1 MKKINTITKAFL
13 FVSATSFVF
22 ACADAPKKTSTA
34 TDVVEVKEIVEE
46 AAMETESMADDFVL
60 PSPIQIAA
68 MFNRSGLKFESGIAN
83 PTSNLSKYNTKT
95 AKYLNFGV
103 YSADLTYAVLN
114 NERQASLDYINAV
127 RDLSD
132 MIGMPSIFDGENLL
146 TSFEKN
152 IDNQDSILGI
162 LIAIKSRTDDYLM
175 ENNDESKEA
184 VFFAAAWVEGM
195 YLGSNSATSKSSI
208 TPRIIEQMSI
218 LHNVIGAVKAQ
229 NDESLDVTF
238 LVKGLEEIQNTFEG
252 FEEVKSLDNPEV
264 SFSDINLT
272 NEEITL
278 LNKKIETLRTAI
290 ISG

>member
-1 MKKINTITKAFL
+1 MKKIQTIAKAFL
-13 FVSATSFVF
+13 FAGATSFVF
-22 ACADAPKKTSTA
+22 ACADAPKQTETT
-34 TDVVEVKEIVEE
+34 TDVVEEIVEE
-46 AAMETESMADDFVL
+46 EPMETESMEDDFIL

-68 MFNRSGLKFESGIAN
+68 MFNRSGLKFEGGIAN
-83 PTSNLSKYNTKT
+83 PTSNLSNYNTKT

-103 YSADLTYAVLN
+103 YSADLAYAVLN
-114 NERQASLDYINAV
+114 SERQASLDYINVV

-132 MIGMPSIFDGENLL
+132 KIGMPSIFDGGTLL
-146 TSFEKN
+146 TSFERN
-152 IDNQDSILGI
+152 IDNQDSILVI
-162 LIAIKSRTDDYLM
+162 LTTIKSRTDDYLM
-175 ENNDESKEA
+175 ENNDASKEA

-195 YLGSNSATSKSSI
+195 YLGSKSATSESSI

-229 NDESLDVTF
+229 NDQSLNVTF
-238 LVKGLEEIQNTFEG
+238 LVKGLEEIQDTFEG

-278 LNKKIETLRTAI
+278 LNKEIETLRTAI

>member
-1 MKKINTITKAFL
+1 
-13 FVSATSFVF
+13 
-22 ACADAPKKTSTA
+22 
-34 TDVVEVKEIVEE
+34 
-46 AAMETESMADDFVL
+46 
-60 PSPIQIAA
+60 
-68 MFNRSGLKFESGIAN
+68 MFNRSGLKFEGGIAN
-83 PTSNLSKYNTKT
+83 PTSNLSNYNTKT

-103 YSADLTYAVLN
+103 YSADLAYAVLN
-114 NERQASLDYINAV
+114 SERQASLDYINVV

-132 MIGMPSIFDGENLL
+132 KIGMPSIFDGGTLL
-146 TSFEKN
+146 TSFERN
-152 IDNQDSILGI
+152 IDNQDSILVI
-162 LIAIKSRTDDYLM
+162 LTTIKSRTDDYLM
-175 ENNDESKEA
+175 ENNDASKEA

-195 YLGSNSATSKSSI
+195 YLGSKSATSESSI

-229 NDESLDVTF
+229 NDQSLDVTF
-238 LVKGLEEIQNTFEG
+238 LVKGLEEIQDTFEG

-278 LNKKIETLRTAI
+278 LNKEIETLRTAI

>member
-1 MKKINTITKAFL
+1 MKKIQTIAKAL
-13 FVSATSFVF
+13 IFVGATSILFS
-22 ACADAPKKTSTA
+22 CAETQKKSETT
-34 TDVVEVKEIVEE
+34 TDVVEEIVEE
-46 AAMETESMADDFVL
+46 ETIETESMADDFIL

-68 MFNRSGLKFESGIAN
+68 MFSRSGLKFESGIAN
-83 PTSNLSKYNTKT
+83 PTSNLSNYNTKT
-95 AKYLNFGV
+95 AKYLNFGI
-103 YSADLTYAVLN
+103 YSADLAYAVLN
-114 NERQASLDYINAV
+114 SERQASLDYINVV
-127 RDLSD
+127 RELSD
-132 MIGMPSIFDGENLL
+132 MIGMPSIFDGGNLL

-162 LIAIKSRTDDYLM
+162 LTTIKSRTDDYLM

-195 YLGSNSATSKSSI
+195 YLGSKSATAKSSV

-229 NDESLDVTF
+229 NDQSLNVTF
-238 LVKGLEEIQNTFEG
+238 LVKGLEEIQDTFEG
-252 FEEVKSLDNPEV
+252 FEEVKSLDNPEI

-278 LNKKIETLRTAI
+278 LNKEIETLRTAI

>member
-1 MKKINTITKAFL
+1 MKKINNLAKTCVFIG
-13 FVSATSFVF
+13 ATSFVF
-22 ACADAPKKTSTA
+22 ACTDAPKQNETT
-34 TDVVEVKEIVEE
+34 TDVFEVEEIVEE
-46 AAMETESMADDFVL
+46 APIETESMEHDFVL

-68 MFNRSGLKFESGIAN
+68 MFNRSGLKFEGGIAN
-83 PTSNLSKYNTKT
+83 PTSNLSNYNTKT
-95 AKYLNFGV
+95 ARYLNFGV
-103 YSADLTYAVLN
+103 YSADLAYAVLN
-114 NERQASLDYINAV
+114 SERQASLDYINVV

-132 MIGMPSIFDGENLL
+132 KIGMPSIFDGGTLL

-152 IDNQDSILGI
+152 IDNQDSILAI
-162 LIAIKSRTDDYLM
+162 LTTIKSRTDDYLM
-175 ENNDESKEA
+175 ENNDASKEA

-195 YLGSNSATSKSSI
+195 YLGSISATSESSI

-229 NDESLDVTF
+229 NDESLDVSF
-238 LVKGLEEIQNTFEG
+238 LVKGLEEIQDTFEG

-278 LNKKIETLRTAI
+278 LNQEIETLRTAI
-290 ISG
+290 ING

>member
-1 MKKINTITKAFL
+1 MKKIHTIAKAFV
-13 FVSATSFVF
+13 FISATSFVF
-22 ACADAPKKTSTA
+22 ACADAPKKTSTT
-34 TDVVEVKEIVEE
+34 TDVVEVEE
-46 AAMETESMADDFVL
+46 TPIETESIADEFIL

-68 MFNRSGLKFESGIAN
+68 MFNRSGLKFEGGIAN
-83 PTSNLSKYNTKT
+83 PTSNLSNYNTKT
-95 AKYLNFGV
+95 AKYLNFGI
-103 YSADLTYAVLN
+103 YSADLAYAVLN
-114 NERQASLDYINAV
+114 SERQASLDYINVV

-132 MIGMPSIFDGENLL
+132 MIGMPSIFDGGSLL

-162 LIAIKSRTDDYLM
+162 LTAIKSRTDDYLM

-195 YLGSNSATSKSSI
+195 YLGSKSATSKSSV

-229 NDESLDVTF
+229 NDQSLNVTF
-238 LVKGLEEIQNTFEG
+238 LVKGLEEIQDTFEG

-278 LNKKIETLRTAI
+278 LNKEIETLRTAI

>member
-1 MKKINTITKAFL
+1 MKKIQTIAKAFL
-13 FVSATSFVF
+13 FAGATSFVF
-22 ACADAPKKTSTA
+22 ACADAPKQTSTT
-34 TDVVEVKEIVEE
+34 TDVVEEIVEE
-46 AAMETESMADDFVL
+46 EPMETESMEDDFIL

-68 MFNRSGLKFESGIAN
+68 MFNRSGLKFEGGIAN
-83 PTSNLSKYNTKT
+83 PTSNLSNYNTKT

-103 YSADLTYAVLN
+103 YSADLAYAVLN
-114 NERQASLDYINAV
+114 SERQASLDYINVV

-132 MIGMPSIFDGENLL
+132 KIGMPSIFDGGTLL
-146 TSFEKN
+146 TSFERN
-152 IDNQDSILGI
+152 IDNQDSILVI
-162 LIAIKSRTDDYLM
+162 LTTIKSRTDDYLM
-175 ENNDESKEA
+175 ENNDASKEA

-195 YLGSNSATSKSSI
+195 YLGSKSATSESSI

-229 NDESLDVTF
+229 NDQSLDVTF
-238 LVKGLEEIQNTFEG
+238 LVKGLEEIQDTFEG

-278 LNKKIETLRTAI
+278 LNKEIETLRTAI

>member
-1 MKKINTITKAFL
+1 MQRHRKKSETT
-13 FVSATSFVF
+13 
-22 ACADAPKKTSTA
+22 
-34 TDVVEVKEIVEE
+34 TDVVEEIVEE
-46 AAMETESMADDFVL
+46 ETIETESMADDFIL

-68 MFNRSGLKFESGIAN
+68 MFSRSGLKFESGIAN
-83 PTSNLSKYNTKT
+83 PTSNLSNYNTKT
-95 AKYLNFGV
+95 AKYLNFGI
-103 YSADLTYAVLN
+103 YSADLAYAVLN
-114 NERQASLDYINAV
+114 SERQASLDYINVV
-127 RDLSD
+127 RELSD
-132 MIGMPSIFDGENLL
+132 MIGMPSIFDGGNLL

-162 LIAIKSRTDDYLM
+162 LTTIKSRTDDYLM

-195 YLGSNSATSKSSI
+195 YLGSKSATAKSSV

-229 NDESLDVTF
+229 NDQSLNVTF
-238 LVKGLEEIQNTFEG
+238 LVKGLEEIQDTFEG
-252 FEEVKSLDNPEV
+252 FEEVKSLDNPEI

-278 LNKKIETLRTAI
+278 LNKEIETLRTAI

>member
-1 MKKINTITKAFL
+1 MKKIQTIAKAFL
-13 FVSATSFVF
+13 FAGATSFVF
-22 ACADAPKKTSTA
+22 ACADAPKQTETT
-34 TDVVEVKEIVEE
+34 TDVLEEVAEE
-46 AAMETESMADDFVL
+46 VPMGTESMEDDFVL

-68 MFNRSGLKFESGIAN
+68 MFNRSGLKFEGGIAN
-83 PTSNLSKYNTKT
+83 PTSNLSNYNTKT

-103 YSADLTYAVLN
+103 YSADLAYAVLN
-114 NERQASLDYINAV
+114 SERQASLDYINVV

-132 MIGMPSIFDGENLL
+132 KIGMPSIFDGGALL

-152 IDNQDSILGI
+152 IDNQDSILTI
-162 LIAIKSRTDDYLM
+162 LTTIKSRTDDYLM
-175 ENNDESKEA
+175 ENNDASKEA

-195 YLGSNSATSKSSI
+195 YLGSKSATSESSI

-229 NDESLDVTF
+229 NDQSLDMTF
-238 LVKGLEEIQNTFEG
+238 LVKGLEDIQDTFEG

-278 LNKKIETLRTAI
+278 LNEEIETLRTAI
-290 ISG
+290 IKG

>member
-1 MKKINTITKAFL
+1 MKKIQTIAKAFL
-13 FVSATSFVF
+13 FAGATSFVF
-22 ACADAPKKTSTA
+22 ACADAPKQTETT
-34 TDVVEVKEIVEE
+34 TDVVEEIVEE
-46 AAMETESMADDFVL
+46 EPMETESMEDDFIL

-68 MFNRSGLKFESGIAN
+68 MFNRSGLKFEGGIAN
-83 PTSNLSKYNTKT
+83 PTSNLSNYNTKT

-103 YSADLTYAVLN
+103 YSADLAYAVLN
-114 NERQASLDYINAV
+114 SERQASLDYINVV

-132 MIGMPSIFDGENLL
+132 KIGMPSIFDGGTLL

-152 IDNQDSILGI
+152 IDNQDSILAI
-162 LIAIKSRTDDYLM
+162 LTTIKSRTDDYLM
-175 ENNDESKEA
+175 ENNDASKEA

-195 YLGSNSATSKSSI
+195 YLGSKSATSESSI

-229 NDESLDVTF
+229 NDQSLDVTF
-238 LVKGLEEIQNTFEG
+238 LVKGLEEIQDTFEG

-278 LNKKIETLRTAI
+278 LNKEIETLRTAI

>member
-1 MKKINTITKAFL
+1 MKKIQTIAKAFL
-13 FVSATSFVF
+13 FAGATSFVF
-22 ACADAPKKTSTA
+22 ACADAPKQTSTT
-34 TDVVEVKEIVEE
+34 TDVVEEIVEE
-46 AAMETESMADDFVL
+46 EPMETESMEDDFIL

-68 MFNRSGLKFESGIAN
+68 MFNRSGLKFEGGIAN
-83 PTSNLSKYNTKT
+83 PTSNLSNYNTKT

-103 YSADLTYAVLN
+103 YSADLAYAVLN
-114 NERQASLDYINAV
+114 SERQASLDYINVV

-132 MIGMPSIFDGENLL
+132 KIGMPSIFDGGTLL
-146 TSFEKN
+146 TSFERN
-152 IDNQDSILGI
+152 IDNQDSILVI
-162 LIAIKSRTDDYLM
+162 LTTIKSRTDDYLM
-175 ENNDESKEA
+175 ENNDASKEA

-195 YLGSNSATSKSSI
+195 YLGSISATSESSI

-229 NDESLDVTF
+229 NDESLDVSF
-238 LVKGLEEIQNTFEG
+238 LVKGLEEIQDTFEG

-278 LNKKIETLRTAI
+278 LNKEIETLRTAI

>member
-1 MKKINTITKAFL
+1 MKKIQTIAKAFL
-13 FVSATSFVF
+13 FAGATSFVF
-22 ACADAPKKTSTA
+22 ACADAPKQTETT
-34 TDVVEVKEIVEE
+34 TDVVEEIVEE
-46 AAMETESMADDFVL
+46 EPMETESMEDDFIL

-68 MFNRSGLKFESGIAN
+68 MFNRSGLKFEGGIAN
-83 PTSNLSKYNTKT
+83 PTSNLSNYNTKT

-103 YSADLTYAVLN
+103 YSADLAYAVLN
-114 NERQASLDYINAV
+114 SERQASLDYINVV

-132 MIGMPSIFDGENLL
+132 KIGMPSIFDGGTLL
-146 TSFEKN
+146 TSFERN
-152 IDNQDSILGI
+152 IDNQDSILVI
-162 LIAIKSRTDDYLM
+162 LTTIKSRTDDYLM
-175 ENNDESKEA
+175 ENNDASKEA

-195 YLGSNSATSKSSI
+195 YLGSKSATSESSI

-229 NDESLDVTF
+229 NDQSLDVTF
-238 LVKGLEEIQNTFEG
+238 LVKGLEEIQDTFEG

-278 LNKKIETLRTAI
+278 LNKEIETLRTAI

>member
-1 MKKINTITKAFL
+1 MKKIQTIAKAL
-13 FVSATSFVF
+13 IFVGATSILFS
-22 ACADAPKKTSTA
+22 CAETQKKSETT
-34 TDVVEVKEIVEE
+34 TDVVEEIVEE
-46 AAMETESMADDFVL
+46 ETIETESMGDDFIL

-68 MFNRSGLKFESGIAN
+68 MFSRSGLKFESGIAN
-83 PTSNLSKYNTKT
+83 PTSNLSNYNTKT
-95 AKYLNFGV
+95 AKYLNFGI
-103 YSADLTYAVLN
+103 YSADLAYAVLN
-114 NERQASLDYINAV
+114 SERQASLDYINVV
-127 RDLSD
+127 RELSD
-132 MIGMPSIFDGENLL
+132 MIGMPSIFDGGNLL

-162 LIAIKSRTDDYLM
+162 LTTIKSRTDDYLM

-195 YLGSNSATSKSSI
+195 YLGSKSATAKSSV

-229 NDESLDVTF
+229 NDQSLNVTF
-238 LVKGLEEIQNTFEG
+238 LVKGLEEIQDTFEG
-252 FEEVKSLDNPEV
+252 FEEVKSLDNPEI

-278 LNKKIETLRTAI
+278 LNKEIETLRTAI

>member
-1 MKKINTITKAFL
+1 MKKIQTIAKAFL
-13 FVSATSFVF
+13 FAGATSFVF
-22 ACADAPKKTSTA
+22 ACAEAPKQTETT
-34 TDVVEVKEIVEE
+34 TDVVEEIVEE
-46 AAMETESMADDFVL
+46 EPMETESMEDDFIL

-68 MFNRSGLKFESGIAN
+68 MFNRSGLKFEGGIAN
-83 PTSNLSKYNTKT
+83 PTSNLSNYNTKT

-103 YSADLTYAVLN
+103 YSADLAYAVLN
-114 NERQASLDYINAV
+114 SERQASLDYINVV

-132 MIGMPSIFDGENLL
+132 KIGMPSIFDGGTLL
-146 TSFEKN
+146 TSFERN
-152 IDNQDSILGI
+152 IDNQDSILVI
-162 LIAIKSRTDDYLM
+162 LTTIKSRTDDYLM
-175 ENNDESKEA
+175 ENNDASKEA

-195 YLGSNSATSKSSI
+195 YLGSKSATSESSI

-229 NDESLDVTF
+229 NDQSLNVTF
-238 LVKGLEEIQNTFEG
+238 LVKGLEEIQDTFEG

-278 LNKKIETLRTAI
+278 LNKEIETLRTAI